1 MMMNTAVN
9 VKYAPNELI
18 ATEVLSTKNA
28 LGESPIWSVRDQAL
42 YWISSPEGEVWRWDL
57 INLPHRRLMNTVIG
71 CIGLLGQS
79 NSIIVAGENG
89 MWYINMDHPNEPNL
103 IVHRP
108 EYDTTTRP
116 NDGRVDRD
124 GNLVLG
130 MYNNYHRGGGPTV
143 GKNNASLFRLSSNTL
158 QWDDILCNNNNQEYR
173 YRVSNCICFSPDGS
187 VLYFSDTPTRTL
199 YAFDYTP
206 DGPLTNRRHVWTM
219 PASMPGALDGA
230 QIDNRGKLWIA
241 VTGGNMVIQLNP
253 INGKVETI
261 VRINANPT
269 SVTFGGTELDELFIT
284 TRAPD
289 GGIFRVKI
297 PGVRG
302 VAEPEFK

>member
-1 MMMNTAVN
+1 MMNTAVN

-79 NSIIVAGENG
+79 NSIIVAGESG
-89 MWYINMDHPNEPNL
+89 MWYINMDHPNEPQH

-116 NDGRVDRD
+116 NDGRVDRY

-206 DGPLTNRRHVWTM
+206 DGPVSNRRHVWTM

>member
-158 QWDDILCNNNNQEYR
+158 QWDDILCNNNNQGYR

-206 DGPLTNRRHVWTM
+206 DGSLTNRRHVWTM
-219 PASMPGALDGA
+219 PHQCQGHSMGHRL
-230 QIDNRGKLWIA
+230 II
-241 VTGGNMVIQLNP
+241 
-253 INGKVETI
+253 
-261 VRINANPT
+261 
-269 SVTFGGTELDELFIT
+269 
-284 TRAPD
+284 
-289 GGIFRVKI
+289 
-297 PGVRG
+297 GVSYG
-302 VAEPEFK
+302 LP